1 MKLSKDW
8 PSFCSSRM
16 PLVRS
21 RHSRSVLSTI
31 SLHKLMISEQRSE
44 GRLQAAKEHF
54 VDALSSQNLHEVEAQ
69 FRYTIKGSTKMAEY
83 DPMPE
88 LLALKVIVQFLLSEK
103 VSEFKDENAAVFE
116 ISKACSEVISKSSV
130 GAPDPERIKQSAL
143 RHIDDMF
150 MSLKP
155 ALK

>member
-1 MKLSKDW
+1 M
-8 PSFCSSRM
+8 RA
-16 PLVRS
+16 
-21 RHSRSVLSTI
+21 T
-31 SLHKLMISEQRSE
+31 SLATRFKFLILQH
-44 GRLQAAKEHF
+44 GREHRLKI
-54 VDALSSQNLHEVEAQ
+54 AGGATSQNLHEIEAQ

-88 LLALKVIVQFLLSEK
+88 LLALRVIVQFLLSEK